1 MANIEITN
9 NSTSGIVIWDPVH
22 EDAVLAAAGAATFPA
37 GAVLGKVTAT
47 GKYVPFEPGAADG
60 SEIPKAVLSQEV
72 EAAGAG
78 DLAIRPL
85 IAGRVRAGDLVNNVG
100 APLTNAQL
108 DQLRD
113 YSIIALGTT
122 QLAELDN
129 Q

>member
-1 MANIEITN
+1 MANIETTN
-9 NSTSGIVIWDPVH
+9 NKTRGIVLWEPVH
-22 EDAVLAAAGAATFPA
+22 EDAVAVFGGAATWPA
-37 GAVLGKVTAT
+37 GSVLGKVTAS
-47 GKYVPFEPGAADG
+47 GKYARFTPGAADG
-60 SEIPKAVLSQEV
+60 SEVPIAVLSQDV

-78 DLAIRPL
+78 DVAIRPL
-85 IAGRVRAGDLVNNVG
+85 IAGRVRAGDLVNNVD
-100 APLTNAQL
+100 AALTAVQI

>member
-1 MANIEITN
+1 MANIEIQN
-9 NSTSGIVIWDPVH
+9 NKTRGIALWGTVH
-22 EDAVLAAAGAATFPA
+22 EDAVAVFGGAATWPA
-37 GAVLGKVTAT
+37 GSVLGKVTAS
-47 GKYVPFEPGAADG
+47 GKYARFAPGASDG
-60 SEIPKAVLSQEV
+60 SEVPIAVLSQEV

-78 DLAIRPL
+78 DVPIRLL
-85 IAGRVRAGDLVNNVG
+85 IAGRVRAGDLVNNVD
-100 APLTNAQL
+100 AALTAVQI

>member
-1 MANIEITN
+1 MANIEITTN
-9 NSTSGIVIWDPVH
+9 KTRGIVLWDPVH
-22 EDAVLAAAGAATFPA
+22 EDAIATFAGAETWPA

-47 GKYVPFEPGAADG
+47 GKYVRFAPGAADG
-60 SEIPKAVLSQEV
+60 SEIPLAVLSQDV

-78 DLAIRPL
+78 DVAIRPV
-85 IAGRVRAGDLVNNVG
+85 IAGRVRAGDLVNNVD
-100 APLTNAQL
+100 AALTAVQL

>member
-9 NSTSGIVIWDPVH
+9 NKTRGIVIWDPVH
-22 EDAVLAAAGAATFPA
+22 EDAIATFGGAATWPA
-37 GAVLGKVTAT
+37 GSVLGKVTAT
-47 GKYVPFEPGAADG
+47 GKYVRFAPGAADG
-60 SEIPKAVLSQEV
+60 SEVPLAVLSQDV
-72 EAAGAG
+72 EAGAAG
-78 DLAIRPL
+78 DVPIRPV
-85 IAGRVRAGDLVNNVG
+85 IAGRVRAGDLVNNVD
-100 APLTNAQL
+100 AALTGPQL

>member
-1 MANIEITN
+1 MSNIEITN
-9 NSTSGIVIWDPVH
+9 NSTSGVAIWDPVH
-22 EDAVLAAAGAATFPA
+22 EDATLTFAGAETWPA

-47 GKYVPFEPGAADG
+47 GKYVRFNPGGADG
-60 SEIPKAVLSQEV
+60 SEIPKAVLTQEV
-72 EAAGAG
+72 TAAGAG
-78 DLAIRPL
+78 DVAARPA
-85 IAGRVRAGDLVNNVG
+85 IAGRVRAGDLVNN
-100 APLTNAQL
+100 ADAALTAAQL